1 MSGYYTTDNG
11 HKMRARPD
19 LEWPVSVC
27 CCMDLSGFDHDHPS
41 FYLNPHE
48 VFTRI
53 HKEQPVLRTSA
64 KGGYWLLT
72 RYADVRAALLDWHSF
87 SSAGLEPSR
96 IHAQWPPEAAIVE
109 LPVGSDPP
117 EHTKYRSLV
126 APWFGRD
133 HVAPLEPDLRN
144 DARQLLAKLA
154 EAGGGDAVQ
163 DFALP
168 YVMKALARF
177 LAVPVSDS
185 ERFMEYAE
193 GTFIGRAAGQHVAD
207 QSRYGLIDYVSDRMS
222 GDRGGESSYFSF
234 LAASRVNGR
243 KLNDE
248 EALGFGSLAYL
259 AGVETTVNGI
269 ANSIHHLGIHPDDQ
283 KLLRRPSVNMTLA
296 IEELL
301 RLRAPVT
308 LLGRQTTADVEM
320 GGCVIPKGSAVAM
333 CYAGANVDA
342 GTYPDPL
349 RFRLGRKARHMA
361 FGTGRHLCLGAM
373 LARLEIRVA
382 LEEALAALPHWEVAT
397 RDGIE
402 PMILPRGELHGLWRL
417 PIRVRGAA

>member
-1 MSGYYTTDNG
+1 
-11 HKMRARPD
+11 
-19 LEWPVSVC
+19 
-27 CCMDLSGFDHDHPS
+27 MDLNTLNHDDPS
-41 FYLNPHE
+41 FYLDPRA

-53 HKEQPVLRTSA
+53 HREQPVLHTSA

-72 RYADVRAALLDWHSF
+72 RYADVRAALLDWRNF

-117 EHTKYRSLV
+117 EHTKYRALV
-126 APWFGRD
+126 APWFGRR
-133 HVAPLEPDLRN
+133 HVAPLEPYLRN
-144 DARQLLAKLA
+144 DARQLLAKLV
-154 EAGGGDAVQ
+154 EDGGGDAVQ

-193 GTFIGRAAGQHVAD
+193 GTFIGRAAGQSVAD
-207 QSRYGLIDYVSDRMS
+207 QSRYGLIEYVHDRMT
-222 GDRGGESSYFSF
+222 GDRGGEASYFSF

-243 KLNDE
+243 KLDAE
-248 EALGFGSLAYL
+248 EVLGFGSLAYL

-269 ANSIHHLGIHPDDQ
+269 ANSMHHLATHPDDQ
-283 KLLRRPSVNMTLA
+283 NLLRKPSVNMTLA
-296 IEELL
+296 VEELL

-308 LLGRQTTADVEM
+308 LLGRQTNSDVEM
-320 GGCVIPKGSAVAM
+320 RGCVIPKGSAVAM

-342 GTYPDPL
+342 AAYSDPL
-349 RFRLGRKARHMA
+349 RFMLGRKARHMS

-382 LEEALAALPHWEVAT
+382 LEEALAALSHWEVSAASEV
-397 RDGIE
+397 E

-417 PIRVRGAA
+417 PISVRKAA